1 MVGIVFFKSFCL
13 LGMFHNSQRQGGT
26 ELCLNAEA
34 AMTGH
39 REQEPDRLPGPPA
52 WSDFRRPFLLKSPWI

>member
-1 MVGIVFFKSFCL
+1 
-13 LGMFHNSQRQGGT
+13 MFHNSQRQGGT

-39 REQEPDRLPGPPA
+39 REQEPDWLPRPPCLVRFQEA
-52 WSDFRRPFLLKSPWI
+52 FPSEEPLDLRGLSGNQEGG